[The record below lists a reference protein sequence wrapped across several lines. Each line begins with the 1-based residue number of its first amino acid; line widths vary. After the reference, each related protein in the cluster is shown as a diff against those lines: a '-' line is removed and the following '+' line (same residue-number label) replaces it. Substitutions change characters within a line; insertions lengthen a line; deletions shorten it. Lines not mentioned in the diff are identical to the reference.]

1 MGGDDEQDMRERLQS
16 QASRL
21 KWLKRNPRAMH
32 FFLFHLLTKTA
43 ALANGSIRNTKSELA
58 PPYPGYDPGVTLTA
72 ENMGGKKSYETKFL
86 MSQYDPD
93 MQDGMGNKKNIEVES
108 YQPQRSI
115 TIEEAVAGNKKETN
129 SQRQERL
136 KCYQANGLDFSRIKN
151 TNVIPDVLGGIIEV
165 IMAFY
170 SSLNSRD
177 KVIKEVV
184 YAWANASNQ
193 FPNAFSWLDKNNE
206 KQCQWVWEQMRKKY
220 ISIDTKP
227 ISCEQRYH
235 FIIAI
240 FDNWKGWSDEQLGY
254 LKENK
259 RRKDG
264 KLISHGLG
272 NASAL
277 SHKEILLEELG
288 KAWEQKSR
296 RKKIKDT
303 APTLKL
309 NKIYQKR
316 LNQIAEGKHM
326 TLDEALKCLIDN
338 ELLRV
343 SMLKAR

>member
-1 MGGDDEQDMRERLQS
+1 MEVDEREMRERRKR
-16 QASRL
+16 QANRL
-21 KWLKRNPRAMH
+21 KWLKTNPRAMH
-32 FFLFHLLTKTA
+32 FFLFHLLTKTTS
-43 ALANGSIRNTKSELA
+43 LTNESIQQTKSKLA
-58 PPYPGYDPGVTLTA
+58 SPSPDNDLGLILCA
-72 ENMGGKKSYETKFL
+72 ENMGYKKSYGAKFPI
-86 MSQYDPD
+86 SQYDPD
-93 MQDGMGNKKNIEVES
+93 MPDGVDTKKNSKVES
-108 YQPQRSI
+108 VQPQ
-115 TIEEAVAGNKKETN
+115 TLMATAENKKETN
-129 SQRQERL
+129 SQRQVRL

-151 TNVIPDVLGGIIEV
+151 TDVIPDVLGKIIEV
-165 IMAFY
+165 ILTFY
-170 SSLNSRD
+170 SIKNSRD
-177 KVIKEVV
+177 EVIKEVV
-184 YAWANASNQ
+184 SAWANASNQ

-296 RKKIKDT
+296 RKKNKDT
-303 APTLKL
+303 ASPLKL

-316 LNQIAEGKHM
+316 LNQIAEDKSM

-343 SMLKAR
+343 SMLKVG

>member
-1 MGGDDEQDMRERLQS
+1 MEVDEWEMRERRKR

-21 KWLKRNPRAMH
+21 KWLKTNPRAMH
-32 FFLFHLLTKTA
+32 FFLFHLLTKTTSS
-43 ALANGSIRNTKSELA
+43 ANDSIQQRKSKLA
-58 PPYPGYDPGVTLTA
+58 PPSPGYDPGVTLSA
-72 ENMGGKKSYETKFL
+72 ENMGGEKSYETKFL
-86 MSQYDPD
+86 MSQYVPD
-93 MQDGMGNKKNIEVES
+93 MPEGVDTKENSKVEHV
-108 YQPQRSI
+108 QPQ
-115 TIEEAVAGNKKETN
+115 TLMTTAGNKKTTN

-151 TNVIPDVLGGIIEV
+151 SDVIPDAMERAIDILLT
-165 IMAFY
+165 FY
-170 SSLNSRD
+170 PSINLRD
-177 KVIKEVV
+177 KVITEVV
-184 YAWANASNQ
+184 SAWANVSNQ
-193 FPNAFSWLDKNNE
+193 FPNVFSWLDKNNE

-227 ISCEQRYH
+227 VSFEQRYH

-240 FDNWKGWSDEQLGY
+240 FDNWTGWSHEQLGY

-272 NASAL
+272 NTSAL

-296 RKKIKDT
+296 RKKNKDT
-303 APTLKL
+303 ASPLKL
-309 NKIYQKR
+309 NKIYQKK
-316 LNQIAEGKHM
+316 LSQIAEDKSM

-343 SMLKAR
+343 SMLKTR